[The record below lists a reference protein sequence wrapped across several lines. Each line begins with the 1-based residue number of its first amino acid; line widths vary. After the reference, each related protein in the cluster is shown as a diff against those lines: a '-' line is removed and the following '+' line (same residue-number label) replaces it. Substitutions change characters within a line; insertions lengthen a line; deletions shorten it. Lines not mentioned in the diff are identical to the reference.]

1 MNMIRIRFR
10 ILPGPMYDSPVCRRA
25 FRRGLTLIE
34 IMVVIIILGLLAGL
48 VAPRILGRV
57 SEARGETARTQL
69 ELIRVALDSYYLD
82 NGRYPTTAQGL
93 QALRTAPTSE
103 PRPRNWRGPYLRGP
117 VPQDPWGREYV
128 YRSPGETS
136 PMSFDLGTLGADGR
150 PGGEGEDAD
159 LSV

>member
-1 MNMIRIRFR
+1 MNVTNMMHCPVPGSTVN
-10 ILPGPMYDSPVCRRA
+10 LPPRRRA
-25 FRRGLTLIE
+25 LRPGLTLIE

-69 ELIRVALDSYYLD
+69 ELIRVALDNYYLD

-93 QALRTAPTSE
+93 EALRTVPTSE
-103 PRPRNWRGPYLRGP
+103 PLPRSWRGPYLRGP
-117 VPQDPWGREYV
+117 VPQDPWGRPYI
-128 YRSPGETS
+128 YRSPGENN
-136 PMSFDLGTLGADGR
+136 PVSFDLETLGADGR

>member
-1 MNMIRIRFR
+1 MNMTDLRLRKAEAFSVT
-10 ILPGPMYDSPVCRRA
+10 PSPRGAGSRA
-25 FRRGLTLIE
+25 GLTLIE

-69 ELIRVALDSYYLD
+69 ELIRVALDNYYLD
-82 NGRYPTTAQGL
+82 NGHYPTTAQGL
-93 QALRTAPTSE
+93 EALRTAPTSE

-117 VPQDPWGREYV
+117 VPQDPWGRPYI
-128 YRSPGETS
+128 YHSPGGDN
-136 PMSFDLGTLGADGR
+136 PISFDLKTLGADGQA
-150 PGGEGEDAD
+150 GGEGEDAD